1 MAFIDMLIH
10 QMRSGP
16 SGGAMNKGYMG
27 KILKVN
33 LSTGDIMEEDV
44 PDWVY
49 ERFLAG
55 MGLGAYFL
63 YRDIPPGADPL
74 GPENVL
80 GFVAGLL
87 TGTGSLF
94 TGRWMVVGK
103 SPLTGGW
110 GDANC
115 GGMLAAAIKRCG
127 YDAVFISGC
136 SEYPVYL
143 EVNNGKAALKDARDL
158 WGRDAV
164 ETESILT
171 QRCRKKKV
179 PRIACIGPAGE
190 KRSLIS
196 GICTDKG
203 RIAARS
209 GLGAVMGAKKLKA
222 VVFRGTRKI
231 KPHDR
236 EAVHRLSRKCN
247 RWATLQIPFVS
258 GAMMGKLGALMRRLP
273 TQMAM
278 DGLLFKLML
287 SKWGTS
293 SMNQMSVE
301 MGDSPIKNW
310 KGTNRDFDQSRSQSV
325 NPDLFR
331 QCEIVKYHC
340 YSCPIGCGGICTTS
354 GRYSE
359 THKPEYET
367 VLALGGLCLNQ
378 DADSIFYLNE
388 VLNRA
393 GMDSISAGGTV
404 AFAIE
409 CFEKGLISKEDT
421 GGLELSWGNTSAIVA
436 LIEKMIA
443 REGIGDLLADGTK
456 AAAERIGRDARHY
469 AIHAGGQELPMHD
482 GRCDP
487 GYAVHYA
494 VEPSP
499 GKHTVGAQMY
509 YEMYR
514 LWKKVKSLP
523 KPDKVYFKGRKYEAD
538 EAKTICSAAC
548 SKYMN
553 VLNGTGTCLFGAFL
567 GADRLPL
574 FDWLNVATGWTK
586 TPEDYLAIG
595 EAVQTLRQEFNIKHG
610 RDPRDNIPGPRA
622 MGQPALSV
630 GANKGRRVDIER
642 MIRSYWRHFGW
653 DPETGRPMPDA
664 IPPLEEQIIRLP
676 QA

>member
-1 MAFIDMLIH
+1 MD
-10 QMRSGP
+10 
-16 SGGAMNKGYMG
+16 KGYTG
-27 KILKVN
+27 KILKVD
-33 LSTGDIMEEDV
+33 LSTGDIQEEDI
-44 PDWVY
+44 PDGVY
-49 ERFLAG
+49 ERFLSG
-55 MGLGAYFL
+55 MGLGAYIL
-63 YRDIPPGADPL
+63 YRDIPADADPL
-74 GPENVL
+74 GPENIL
-80 GFVAGLL
+80 GFVTGLL

-115 GGMLAAAIKRCG
+115 GGMLAASIKRCG
-127 YDAVFISGC
+127 YDGIFIKGC
-136 SEYPVYL
+136 SAHPVYL
-143 EVNNGKAALKDARDL
+143 EVKNGRAALHEAGDL
-158 WGRDAV
+158 WGRDTV
-164 ETESILT
+164 ETEALLT
-171 QRCRKKKV
+171 QRCHKKKL
-179 PRIACIGPAGE
+179 PRVACIGPAGE
-190 KRSLIS
+190 NRSLIS

-222 VVFRGTRKI
+222 VVFTGTRNI
-231 KPHDR
+231 KPHNR
-236 EAVHRLSRKCN
+236 EAIHRLSRKCS
-247 RWATLQIPFVS
+247 RWATFRIPFLS
-258 GAMMGKLGALMRRLP
+258 GGMVGKLGTLMRILP

-278 DGLLFKLML
+278 DGLLYRLML
-287 SKWGTS
+287 SKWGTPA
-293 SMNQMSVE
+293 MNQMSVE

-310 KGTNRDFDQSRSQSV
+310 KGSNQDFDLKRSRTI

-340 YSCPIGCGGICTTS
+340 YSCPVGCGGICATG
-354 GRYSE
+354 GRFSE

-367 VLALGGLCLNQ
+367 VLALGGLCLNE

-388 VLNRA
+388 LLNRA
-393 GMDSISAGGTV
+393 GMDTISAGGTV

-409 CFEKGLISKEDT
+409 CYEKGLITKEDT
-421 GGLELSWGNTSAIVA
+421 EGLELTWGNTEAIVA
-436 LIEKMIA
+436 LIEKMIRRA
-443 REGIGDLLADGTK
+443 GIGDLLADGSK
-456 AAAERIGRDARHY
+456 AAAERIGCGAHYY

-487 GYAVHYA
+487 GFAVHYA

-523 KPDKVYFKGRKYEAD
+523 KPDKFYFKGRKYVAD
-538 EAKTICSAAC
+538 QTKAVCSAVC

-553 VLNGTGTCLFGAFL
+553 VLNGTGTCLFGSFL

-574 FDWLNVATGWTK
+574 FEWLNAATGWDK

-595 EAVQTLRQEFNIKHG
+595 EAVQTLRQAFNIKHG
-610 RDPRDNIPGPRA
+610 RDPRMNFPTPRA
-622 MGQPALSV
+622 TGQPPLSA
-630 GANKGRRVDIER
+630 GANKERRVAIET
-642 MIRSYWRHFGW
+642 MAQDYWQQFGW
-653 DPETGRPMPDA
+653 DATTGHPRPEA
-664 IPPLEEQIIRLP
+664 IPALDETRTAAPGDETRS
-676 QA
+676 

>member
-1 MAFIDMLIH
+1 MD
-10 QMRSGP
+10 R
-16 SGGAMNKGYMG
+16 GYKG

-33 LSTGDIMEEDV
+33 LSTGEIHDETI

-55 MGLGAYFL
+55 MGLGAYIL
-63 YRDIPPGADPL
+63 YRDIPPQADPL
-74 GPENVL
+74 GPDNML

-115 GGMLAAAIKRCG
+115 GGMLSAAIKRCG
-127 YDAVFISGC
+127 YDGIFINGC
-136 SEYPVYL
+136 SERPVYL
-143 EVNNGKAALKDARDL
+143 DVRNEKAAIKDASDL

-164 ETESILT
+164 ETEAILT
-171 QRCRKKKV
+171 RRCRKQKL
-179 PRIACIGPAGE
+179 PRVACIGPAGE
-190 KRSLIS
+190 KQSLIS

-209 GLGAVMGAKKLKA
+209 GLGAVMGAKMLKA
-222 VVFRGTRKI
+222 VVFTGTRKI
-231 KPHDR
+231 RPHDR

-247 RWATLQIPFVS
+247 RWATLQVPFLS
-258 GAMMGKLGALMRRLP
+258 GAAMGKLGALMRMLP

-287 SKWGTS
+287 GKWGTS

-310 KGTNRDFDQSRSQSV
+310 KGSNRDFDRKRSQSV

-340 YSCPIGCGGICTTS
+340 YSCPIGCGGICTTA
-354 GRYSE
+354 GRYQE

-367 VLALGGLCLNQ
+367 VLALGGLCLNE

-388 VLNRA
+388 LLNRA

-409 CFEKGLISKEDT
+409 CFEKGLITTADT
-421 GGLELSWGNTSAIVA
+421 DGLELKWGDSAAIVA
-436 LIEKMIA
+436 LIEKMIH
-443 REGIGDLLADGTK
+443 REGIGDLLADGTR
-456 AAAERIGRDARHY
+456 AAAEKIGRGAHHY

-514 LWKKVKSLP
+514 LWKRVKSLP
-523 KPDKVYFKGRKYEAD
+523 KPDTFYFKGRKYVAD
-538 EAKTICSAAC
+538 ETKAVCSAAC

-574 FDWLNVATGWTK
+574 FDWLNAATGWRK
-586 TPEDYLAIG
+586 TPEDYLAVG
-595 EAVQTLRQEFNIKHG
+595 EAVQTLRQAFNIKHG
-610 RDPRDNIPGPRA
+610 RDPRTNIPGTRA
-622 MGQPALSV
+622 LGQPSLSA
-630 GANKGRRVDIER
+630 GANKGRRVDLAQ
-642 MIRSYWRHFGW
+642 MVSDYWQQFGW
-653 DPETGRPMPDA
+653 DPTTGRPLPEAMPSLGEPSDTPA
-664 IPPLEEQIIRLP
+664 PRR
-676 QA
+676 